1 VNSSSVLAQNRR
13 KQDLKKSAFAIAFDQ
28 ICSEKHLDREV
39 VLETIKVAIE
49 TAYKKDHGS
58 TQDVTVELDPESGQ
72 ANIYVTKE
80 VVEEVQDE
88 RVEISLAEAQTMN
101 EETELGELVMIE
113 STPEHFGRIAAQT
126 AKQVILQR
134 IREAERDVLFDSYV
148 EREGELINGTV
159 QNIVPQGVTLNLGRT
174 EALLPKSQQI
184 PREYY
189 RLNQR
194 VRAYVLEVR
203 KTNRGP
209 QIIVSRTHRN
219 MLRRLLELEV
229 PEIFNGTV
237 EIKAIAREAG
247 SRSKVAVGTVQLGID
262 PVGAC
267 VGMRGVRIQSVV
279 KELSGEK
286 IDIVEWDPDTGIFI
300 ANALSPAKVM
310 NTYLN
315 DDPRGGRTA
324 TVIVPDDQL
333 SLAIGKGGQNARL
346 AAKLTSWRI
355 DIKSAMEAAGEAL
368 RKAKEEKIAQIAAVA
383 EKKDILALAEA
394 ILLKREEARPTA
406 QEMRVLGDA
415 IDVIETAT
423 AQERVEEGTPIKAL
437 DLGARTYKCL
447 DQAGIATVEKILE
460 KLAEGDEEMLAIK
473 NFGPKSLAE
482 VKEKLQAKGFV
493 PTEEEVPVEVLD
505 LRTRTYKC
513 LDQAGIATVGE
524 ILDKLAE
531 GDEEMLA
538 IKSFGPKSLAEL
550 KERLQAKGFVPV
562 EEVEEAE
569 EIEEIEAVIEEPL
582 EAVEEEVVEV
592 AAPEIEERA
601 EEAEEAEEA
610 APGEEEV
617 LVEKV
622 ELVEELLEEEGE
634 ALEYE
639 GEDALEER
647 RNREKRRELVYD
659 EELGKMVAKRHRK
672 PGRHREEW
680 EDLY

>member
-1 VNSSSVLAQNRR
+1 
-13 KQDLKKSAFAIAFDQ
+13 LKKSEFAVAFDQ
-28 ICSEKHLDREV
+28 ICTEKHLDREV
-39 VLETIKVAIE
+39 VLETIEVAIL

-58 TQDVTVELDPESGQ
+58 SQDVTVKLDPEAGQ
-72 ANIYVTKE
+72 AKIYVAKE
-80 VVEEVQDE
+80 VVEEVRDE
-88 RVEISLAEAQTMN
+88 RVEISLAEAQTIN
-101 EETELGELVMIE
+101 EEAELGGLVMLE

-134 IREAERDVLFDSYV
+134 IREAERDILFNSYV

-247 SRSKVAVGTVQLGID
+247 SRSKVAVGAAQPGID

-286 IDIVEWDPDTGIFI
+286 IDVVEWNPDTSVFI

-315 DDPRGGRTA
+315 DDSKGSRTA

-346 AAKLTSWRI
+346 AAKLTGWRI
-355 DIKSAMEAAGEAL
+355 DIKSAMEAAEEAL
-368 RKAKEEKIAQIAAVA
+368 RKAREEKIAQVAAVA
-383 EKKDILALAEA
+383 EKKDILTLAEA

-406 QEMRVLGDA
+406 QEMRVLREA
-415 IDVIETAT
+415 IDVVETAT
-423 AQERVEEGTPIKAL
+423 AQERVEEGTPIKVL
-437 DLGARTYKCL
+437 DLGTRTYNCL
-447 DQAGIATVEKILE
+447 AQAGIATVEEILEKLAKGDEEMLAIKNFGSKSLAEVKEKLQAKGFVPVEEEAPVEVLDLSTRTYNCLAQAGIASVAEILE

-473 NFGPKSLAE
+473 NFGPN
-482 VKEKLQAKGFV
+482 
-493 PTEEEVPVEVLD
+493 
-505 LRTRTYKC
+505 
-513 LDQAGIATVGE
+513 
-524 ILDKLAE
+524 
-531 GDEEMLA
+531 
-538 IKSFGPKSLAEL
+538 SLAEL

-562 EEVEEAE
+562 AEVEEAE
-569 EIEEIEAVIEEPL
+569 EIEEIEEVEEIEAVIEEPL
-582 EAVEEEVVEV
+582 EAAEEEAAEV
-592 AAPEIEERA
+592 AAPEVEERA
-601 EEAEEAEEA
+601 EEVEEA

-617 LVEKV
+617 LVEEV
-622 ELVEELLEEEGE
+622 ELAEELFEEEGE
-634 ALEYE
+634 TLEYE
-639 GEDALEER
+639 EEDELEER
-647 RNREKRRELVYD
+647 RKREKKRELVYD
-659 EELGKMVAKRHRK
+659 EDLGKMVAKRHRK
-672 PGRHREEW
+672 PGRRREEW
-680 EDLY
+680 EDYY

>member
-1 VNSSSVLAQNRR
+1 
-13 KQDLKKSAFAIAFDQ
+13 LKKSEFAVAFDQ
-28 ICSEKHLDREV
+28 ICNEKNLDRGV
-39 VLETIKVAIE
+39 VLEAIE
-49 TAYKKDHGS
+49 AALLTAYKKDFGS
-58 TQDVTVELDPESGQ
+58 SQNVTAKIDLETGQ
-72 ANIYVTKE
+72 TNIYTTKE

-88 RVEISLAEAQTMN
+88 RFEISLDEAKRSN
-101 EETELGELVMIE
+101 EDAKLGELVTFDN
-113 STPEHFGRIAAQT
+113 TPKTFGRIAAQT

-134 IREAERDVLFDSYV
+134 IREAERDVLFTSYA

-159 QNIVPQGVTLNLGRT
+159 QNIMPQGVTLNLGRT

-203 KTNRGP
+203 QTNRGP

-247 SRSKVAVGTVQLGID
+247 SRSKVAVGAAQLGID

-267 VGMRGVRIQSVV
+267 VGMRGVRIQGVV

-286 IDIVEWDPDTGIFI
+286 IDIVEWNPDTGIFI

-315 DDPRGGRTA
+315 DDPKGGRTA

-355 DIKSAMEAAGEAL
+355 DIKSAMEAAEEAL
-368 RKAKEEKIAQIAAVA
+368 RKARDEKIARVAAVA
-383 EKKDILALAEA
+383 DKKDILALAEA
-394 ILLKREEARPTA
+394 ILLKGEEARPTA
-406 QEMRVLGDA
+406 QEMRVLREA
-415 IDVIETAT
+415 IDVVETAS
-423 AQERVEEGTPIKAL
+423 AQERVEEGTPIKVL
-437 DLGARTYKCL
+437 DLGTRTYKCL
-447 DQAGIATVEKILE
+447 DQAGITTVEEILG

-493 PTEEEVPVEVLD
+493 PGEEEVPVEVLD
-505 LRTRTYKC
+505 LSTRTNKW
-513 LDQAGIATVGE
+513 LDQAGITTVEE
-524 ILDKLAE
+524 ILGKLAE
-531 GDEEMLA
+531 GDKEMLA
-538 IKSFGPKSLAEL
+538 IKNFGPKSLAEL
-550 KERLQAKGFVPV
+550 KERLQTKGFVPV

-569 EIEEIEAVIEEPL
+569 EIEEIEEIAAVIEEPL
-582 EAVEEEVVEV
+582 EEVKEEVVEV
-592 AAPEIEERA
+592 AAPEVEERA
-601 EEAEEAEEA
+601 EKVEEA
-610 APGEEEV
+610 APGKEEV
-617 LVEKV
+617 LVEEV
-622 ELVEELLEEEGE
+622 EFAEELPEEEGE
-634 ALEYE
+634 TFEYE
-639 GEDALEER
+639 EDEDELEER
-647 RNREKRRELVYD
+647 RKREKRRELVYD

>member
-1 VNSSSVLAQNRR
+1 
-13 KQDLKKSAFAIAFDQ
+13 LKKSEFAVAFDQ
-28 ICSEKHLDREV
+28 ICTQKNLNREV
-39 VLETIKVAIE
+39 VLEAIE
-49 TAYKKDHGS
+49 IALLTAYKKDFGS
-58 TQDVTVELDPESGQ
+58 SQNVTAKINPETGQ
-72 ANIYVTKE
+72 ANICISKE

-88 RVEISLAEAQTMN
+88 RFEISLADAQRIN
-101 EETELGELVMIE
+101 EDAELGELVMFE
-113 STPEHFGRIAAQT
+113 STPKTFGRIAAQT

-134 IREAERDVLFDSYV
+134 IREAERDVLFDSYA

-159 QNIVPQGVTLNLGRT
+159 QNIMPQGITLNLGRT

-247 SRSKVAVGTVQLGID
+247 SRSKVAVSAVQAGID

-279 KELSGEK
+279 KELAGEK
-286 IDIVEWDPDTGIFI
+286 IDIVQWDPETSVFI

-315 DDPRGGRTA
+315 DDPAGGRTA
-324 TVIVPDDQL
+324 TVIVPNDQL

-355 DIKSAMEAAGEAL
+355 DIKNAMEAAEEAL
-368 RKAKEEKIAQIAAVA
+368 QKAKEKKIAQVASVA
-383 EKKDILALAEA
+383 EKKDILAMAEA
-394 ILLKREEARPTA
+394 ILLRKEEAPPTA
-406 QEMRVLGDA
+406 REMRVLREA
-415 IDVIETAT
+415 IDVIETA
-423 AQERVEEGTPIKAL
+423 AARERVEEGVSIET
-437 DLGARTYKCL
+437 LGLSTRVYNSL
-447 DQAGIATVEKILE
+447 NQAGFATVEEILE
-460 KLAEGDEEMLAIK
+460 RLAEGDREMLAIK
-473 NFGPKSLAE
+473 N
-482 VKEKLQAKGFV
+482 
-493 PTEEEVPVEVLD
+493 
-505 LRTRTYKC
+505 
-513 LDQAGIATVGE
+513 
-524 ILDKLAE
+524 
-531 GDEEMLA
+531 
-538 IKSFGPKSLAEL
+538 FGPKSLAEL

-562 EEVEEAE
+562 EEAEEAE
-569 EIEEIEAVIEEPL
+569 EIEVVTKEPV

-592 AAPEIEERA
+592 AAPEVEEVA
-601 EEAEEAEEA
+601 EEVAEAVSV
-610 APGEEEV
+610 EEEV
-617 LVEKV
+617 LVEEV
-622 ELVEELLEEEGE
+622 EPAEEPLEEEEPTLVHEEEE
-634 ALEYE
+634 ATYEYE
-639 GEDALEER
+639 EEDELEER
-647 RNREKRRELVYD
+647 RKKEKKRELVYD
-659 EELGKMVAKRHRK
+659 EKLGKVVAKRQRK
-672 PGRHREEW
+672 PGRRREEW